1 MNNQQHIPVLLHETL
16 EGLNLS
22 SNVTIIDATL
32 GGGGHTREILKRT
45 APRGIVI
52 GFDRDAQT
60 LNATSKE
67 LQQEFGARFIGI
79 HDSYSHLDHFA
90 DELSQHS
97 PITGILADLGYS
109 SIQIDDPSRGFSF
122 HGNGLLDMR
131 FDQTTGI
138 TAAELI
144 NTASEE
150 DLARIFRDYGEYP
163 QARKLARAIVTDREH
178 SPFTTVSELAELVVR
193 LTAPA
198 KRHSS
203 RVHPATTVFQALRIA
218 VNDEFEHIKQF
229 IPAAMERL
237 APGGR
242 LAIITFHSLEDR
254 IVKHV
259 FRDLATDCICPPE
272 IPECR
277 CDHRVIGKLINRKPI
292 IPTEEEITSN
302 PRARSAKLRIIEK
315 I

>member
-1 MNNQQHIPVLLHETL
+1 MNNQQHIPVFLHETL
-16 EGLNLS
+16 EGLHLS

-52 GFDRDAQT
+52 GFDRDAAT
-60 LNATSKE
+60 LHATSAE
-67 LQQEFGARFIGI
+67 LHTEFGDRFIGI
-79 HDSYSHLDHFA
+79 HDSYSNLNYFA
-90 DELSQHS
+90 DELSQHG

-122 HGNGLLDMR
+122 HGNGPLDMR
-131 FDQTTGI
+131 FDQTTGK

-150 DLARIFRDYGEYP
+150 TLAQIFRDYGEYP
-163 QARKLARAIVTDREH
+163 QARKLAQAIATDRKDV
-178 SPFTTVSELAELVVR
+178 PFETVSDLAELVVR

-198 KRHSS
+198 KRRQS

-218 VNDEFEHIKQF
+218 VNNEFDHIKQF
-229 IPAAMERL
+229 IPEAMQRL
-237 APGGR
+237 EVGGR

-254 IVKHV
+254 IVKHA

-277 CDHRVIGKLINRKPI
+277 CDHRAIGKQITRKPI